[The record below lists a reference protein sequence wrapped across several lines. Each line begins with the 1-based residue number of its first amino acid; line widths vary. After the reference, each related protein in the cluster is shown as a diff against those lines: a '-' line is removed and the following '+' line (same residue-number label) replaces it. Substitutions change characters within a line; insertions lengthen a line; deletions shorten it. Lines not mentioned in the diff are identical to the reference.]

1 MHDVHVECYAGHK
14 ADERPLRFTA
24 GGHVYEVQSVE
35 DKWYS
40 PDATY
45 FKVIAD
51 DGNVYVL
58 RHDEHR
64 DVWSIEAFR
73 AAIGARKPKPS

>member
-1 MHDVHVECYAGHK
+1 MNDLRVECYSGHQ

-24 GGHVYEVQSVE
+24 NGHIYEVQTVE

-45 FKVIAD
+45 FKVAAS

-64 DVWSIEAFR
+64 DVWSIDAFR
-73 AAIGARKPKPS
+73 AQR

>member
-1 MHDVHVECYAGHK
+1 MDEIRVECYAGHRG
-14 ADERPLRFTA
+14 DERPLRFSA
-24 GGHVYEVQSVE
+24 GKHAYEVQSVE

-45 FKVIAD
+45 FRVLAD

-58 RHDEHR
+58 RHNEVE
-64 DVWSIEAFR
+64 DVWTMEAFR
-73 AAIGARKPKPS
+73 ARRPEKQ